1 VPPVGLLPA
10 GGRALRLSRLPC
22 SKEILPLGAPQGGD
36 GRVRVAC
43 DRLLEGM
50 RAAGAERAYVVVG
63 DGKLD
68 IPAYLGDGSIA
79 GLDLAYLTVERSP
92 STITT
97 IDRAYAFVRDELVV
111 FGFPDIVFEP
121 VDALA
126 RLVERQAETGA
137 AVVLGLFPAA
147 RPEQV
152 DMVDAD
158 DAGRVRQI
166 VIKPAETTLR
176 LAWILAVWTPELTRF
191 LHERR
196 AAVEEGSGGREP
208 YVGDVVQSAIDA
220 GLAVDSVAFPEGSF
234 VDVGTPDGLRAAAAG
249 DRYSPRPTAT

>member
-1 VPPVGLLPA
+1 VAPVGLVPA

-22 SKEILPLGAPQGGD
+22 SKEILPLAGPPGGD

-68 IPAYLGDGSIA
+68 IPAYLGDGSTC

-92 STITT
+92 STIATV
-97 IDRAYAFVRDELVV
+97 DRAFAFVRDELVL
-111 FGFPDIVFEP
+111 FGFPDILFEP

-126 RLVERQAETGA
+126 RLVERQRENGA

-152 DMVDAD
+152 DMVDVD
-158 DAGRVRQI
+158 DAGRVRRI

-191 LHERR
+191 LHEGR
-196 AAVEEGSGGREP
+196 AAVEESAGGREP
-208 YVGDVVQSAIDA
+208 YVGDLVQAAIDA
-220 GLAVDSVAFPEGSF
+220 GLAVDSVSFPDGSF
-234 VDVGTPDGLRAAAAG
+234 VDVGTPDGLRAAA
-249 DRYSPRPTAT
+249 DERYSPRPTAT